1 MEEWSVN
8 ELLNNI
14 GVYLI
19 IKDELKMLEE
29 RRKELRLGILR
40 ELKQLKNKAETM
52 EFIAERKVNK
62 LKSVN
67 NSAVDFMVS
76 RGLERYLDLELVA
89 KQTGLESAMLNEDI
103 SDEEYNNL
111 VHIKEEEHLVIT
123 RKE

>member
-40 ELKQLKNKAETM
+40 ELKQLKNKVETL
-52 EFIAERKVNK
+52 EFIAERKINK
-62 LKSVN
+62 IKIVN
-67 NSAVDFMVS
+67 NGAVDFMAS
-76 RGLERYLDLELVA
+76 RGLERYLEFKLVA
-89 KQTGLESAMLNEDI
+89 EQNGLESAWLNEDI
-103 SDEEYNNL
+103 TDEEYNNL